1 MRKYSSKF
9 LAINKLLLFDKKL
22 YFKENKL
29 LENLNIT
36 IIKFHEMIYNPMLNE
51 NIFELSNFNFEERE
65 NKNSNLNRRVSKSNK
80 KKMETDY
87 NYLINKYKEKVK
99 LLNEENENLKQS
111 LTYYEDL
118 KKNKENEKRNYMKTV
133 MDNKKNLM
141 NYKRK

>member
-80 KKMETDY
+80 KKWK
-87 NYLINKYKEKVK
+87 LIIII
-99 LLNEENENLKQS
+99 
-111 LTYYEDL
+111 
-118 KKNKENEKRNYMKTV
+118 
-133 MDNKKNLM
+133 
-141 NYKRK
+141 